1 AKPTS
6 HQAAALSA
14 RDRSGSSA
22 PAVCQARIAT
32 PAMIAAAIGVVV
44 LVACLAFAVVVA
56 VAAAGVRS

>member
-1 AKPTS
+1 M
-6 HQAAALSA
+6 
-14 RDRSGSSA
+14 
-22 PAVCQARIAT
+22 CQARIAT